1 MLSRSFNPTK
11 CKTSLRLAA
20 SRLKLLRN
28 KKEVQLN
35 QMKREIAQLLES
47 GQDQTARIRVE
58 HVIREEKMMAAYD
71 LLEIY
76 CELIIARLPII
87 ETQKNC
93 PIDLKEA
100 ITSLVF
106 ASPRCGDVPE
116 LLDAR
121 KQFSAKYGKEFISA
135 AIELRPQCGVSR
147 LLVEKLSATA
157 PDGQTKIKILSAI
170 AEAHNVKWD
179 PKSFEEKLSGGPSSI
194 KKENEL
200 YSEPPRFEAAEMQ
213 AHPSS
218 NINSSPL
225 SSVQQDPRISTGAE
239 SLPPA
244 KPSGASTTFE
254 PKAGRAGEE
263 MPQLFQGDTHGH
275 LDGHRWKM
283 EFKDAASAAQAAAE
297 SAERASM
304 AARAAAELSSH
315 GRILGQHSA
324 ESHKSDAYT
333 LKDDGLETTPDLNS
347 FERVSEASV
356 NKTSPEYTRLGNE
369 QINRTKP
376 SNPMTSKRSDVGGC
390 GGSEEYSQVVSL
402 KSKASADDDSL
413 YHGVPSVHEYTQENS
428 LKDVSESEVVM
439 GKQSYSYGTENET
452 EWPEKVEN
460 LGEEMIGKQKSF
472 SSSYSQSGISDYVN
486 IFANS
491 EEQNLE
497 NDTFENPSV
506 TTETGIHDEAPNTS
520 SHVFGA
526 VTFDQSDTDSDGPE
540 FDRGPVYDEKDLESH
555 LHSLSQISPERASI
569 NTGSWSPRS
578 SSNIIVESSSPP
590 SYFTREK
597 SFPDIT
603 ENTTVREDSELDNF
617 PAVRFDDSDGPS
629 SESDEDANSSKVE
642 DSRELFHEQNERG
655 RLVNLQFEEETA
667 KSVGLPSKNEGPL
680 AFGSEQFSLSSD
692 DELNS
697 SEETHWKR
705 SQVNMFDADSSE
717 KLGDVKPFAD
727 KPAFGSNDSDIE
739 LNDSGNESDT
749 KSGEGLNFGKL
760 TGGFRH
766 KGHNHLLLFK
776 NRLDASSSV
785 RKEAETTSTVTSS
798 TGSSLVEHPKIGTT
812 STVEDLHSE
821 SESDSS
827 EEGEEKSIQKS
838 FGRKQPLSAGTV
850 KTKLTLGSSNSIF
863 GSHDSDLDDDS
874 PSEPVTRKSHLR
886 SGISRRTKAS
896 SSSSTTNSNTKMHLS
911 SEVLDSDGLDRKP
924 TTSYGTE
931 TPERHESN
939 WRNSG
944 TQENYE
950 QPISGGTSEPEKSNT
965 WGSTEQPGSLKT
977 TSRMKQES
985 KERLKSGVYDSDN
998 SLGKQPSSYYAPDTE
1013 KEFEPS
1019 SRKSNRLGKSE
1030 QQIPADMAAKPANSS
1045 SWGTS
1050 EKPNSGKATL
1060 STVQKSKIP
1069 QKSSAAEELG
1079 NPQQK
1084 SDADASFG
1092 SESLRTSTLDKP
1104 KPKPSVYKDN
1114 NNIKTASHVHPKL
1127 PDYDSLVQSL
1137 RINRS

>member
-1 MLSRSFNPTK
+1 
-11 CKTSLRLAA
+11 
-20 SRLKLLRN
+20 
-28 KKEVQLN
+28 
-35 QMKREIAQLLES
+35 
-47 GQDQTARIRVE
+47 
-58 HVIREEKMMAAYD
+58 
-71 LLEIY
+71 
-76 CELIIARLPII
+76 
-87 ETQKNC
+87 
-93 PIDLKEA
+93 
-100 ITSLVF
+100 
-106 ASPRCGDVPE
+106 
-116 LLDAR
+116 
-121 KQFSAKYGKEFISA
+121 
-135 AIELRPQCGVSR
+135 
-147 LLVEKLSATA
+147 
-157 PDGQTKIKILSAI
+157 
-170 AEAHNVKWD
+170 
-179 PKSFEEKLSGGPSSI
+179 
-194 KKENEL
+194 
-200 YSEPPRFEAAEMQ
+200 
-213 AHPSS
+213 
-218 NINSSPL
+218 
-225 SSVQQDPRISTGAE
+225 
-239 SLPPA
+239 
-244 KPSGASTTFE
+244 
-254 PKAGRAGEE
+254 
-263 MPQLFQGDTHGH
+263 MPQLFQGDTHSH

-304 AARAAAELSSH
+304 AARAAAEFSSH
-315 GRILGQHSA
+315 GRILGQYSA
-324 ESHKSDAYT
+324 ESHKSDAFT

-356 NKTSPEYTRLGNE
+356 NKASPEYTRLGNE

-390 GGSEEYSQVVSL
+390 GGSEEYSQVVSV

-428 LKDVSESEVVM
+428 LKDVSEGEVVM
-439 GKQSYSYGTENET
+439 GKQSCSYGTENET

-460 LGEEMIGKQKSF
+460 LEEEMIGKQKSF

-540 FDRGPVYDEKDLESH
+540 FERGPVYDEKDLESH
-555 LHSLSQISPERASI
+555 LHSLGQISPERASI

-578 SSNIIVESSSPP
+578 SSNIIAESSSPP

-603 ENTTVREDSELDNF
+603 ENSTVREDSELDNF

-655 RLVNLQFEEETA
+655 RLVNLQFDEEETA

-727 KPAFGSNDSDIE
+727 KPAFGSKDSDIE

-766 KGHNHLLLFK
+766 KGHNHLPFFK

-827 EEGEEKSIQKS
+827 KEEEEKSLQKS

-896 SSSSTTNSNTKMHLS
+896 SSSSTTNSNTKMHLR

-998 SLGKQPSSYYAPDTE
+998 SLGKQLSSYNAPDTE

-1030 QQIPADMAAKPANSS
+1030 QQIPADVAAKPANSS

-1060 STVQKSKIP
+1060 STVQKSKIS

-1092 SESLRTSTLDKP
+1092 SESSRTSTLDKP
-1104 KPKPSVYKDN
+1104 KPSVDKDN
-1114 NNIKTASHVHPKL
+1114 NNTKTASHVHPKL